1 MHGPNFGR
9 LSVLLANVFSCPRCS
24 RCRHASSIIRIADNR
39 IGHQKKV
46 RKNNQVERDPILER
60 LRERIVRFAASRLS
74 RDSAED
80 LAQEVLLVLHEKY
93 PLLDRVE
100 DLLPLSLEIARFKI
114 MGARRKTHRRG
125 EDTQVSVDDLPLAS
139 QDADAFTQASHHEN
153 LQRLEDALVELGERC
168 RELIRWKLE
177 GHTFPEIQ
185 KRMGVSSLNTLYTWD
200 FRCRKQLLER
210 LGGDWDLRDRKGSA
224 ADAQTVKKS

>member
-1 MHGPNFGR
+1 M
-9 LSVLLANVFSCPRCS
+9 
-24 RCRHASSIIRIADNR
+24 
-39 IGHQKKV
+39 
-46 RKNNQVERDPILER
+46 EREQILER

-74 RDSAED
+74 RDGAED

-93 PLLDRVE
+93 PALDRVE

-139 QDADAFTQASHHEN
+139 HDADAFTQASHREN
-153 LQRLEDALVELGERC
+153 LQRLEEALVELGERC
-168 RELIRWKLE
+168 RELMRWKLE
-177 GHTFPEIQ
+177 GYSFPEIQ
-185 KRMGVSSLNTLYTWD
+185 KRMGVGSLNTLYTWD

-210 LGGDWDLRDRKGSA
+210 LGGEWNKDELDKAGRKAIPA
-224 ADAQTVKKS
+224 AVQTVKKS